1 MANVIQIKRSNSA
14 GVTPALSELA
24 EGELAVNLADGL
36 LFSRNNNNE
45 VVVVGSR
52 NVYDLDNAASST
64 NGGGIKVTLNRADY
78 NDTSE
83 TADGTLEIV
92 GDSAGTVTVTR
103 TGTATDGVIT
113 LSAGAGTVTGIQG
126 MNNGSDVGAVISP
139 SSGVLDIDA
148 GAGITLT
155 RPSGNEIQIDIDS
168 TVATLTG
175 SQTLT
180 NKTLTSPTI
189 NSGSVGTALN
199 LLEDAVIVFEGA
211 TDSTNETTLTV
222 IDPTSDN
229 IVSLPDAT
237 DTLVGKATTDTLT
250 NKTLTSPKINENVV
264 LTATATELNLL
275 DGVSGLV
282 KADFTK
288 LAAVDATAT
297 ELNIVDGGSTIGTTA
312 VADGHG
318 IVMNHG
324 GTMAQTTVQTLAA
337 YLDDEITAMPNLVS
351 TGALDSGSI
360 TSNFGSINTGAST
373 ITTTGAVTG
382 GSLVADQITI
392 DGSTITDTGAAF
404 KIDAAGGIT
413 LDAAASGSVGTIAF
427 ADAGTNY
434 GIILPSGTDDFMLR
448 PAQADKDII
457 LQGSDDG
464 SIIDMLKLDSSA
476 GGNAT
481 FSGSITSTAGD
492 ISTTAGDLNLT
503 KGAAAQP
510 AINFFEGTGAGTN
523 KITIQPTAATYAD
536 STISLPVNTTG
547 TLVTTGDT
555 GSVSQGMLAGSIPD
569 TKLNKITTADK
580 VGGESID
587 ITSAT
592 DGNAISVVDADQLLL
607 DDGGTTKRVL
617 ASQIKTYI
625 DGGSG
630 GIALSRIDV
639 NGGTDLAAPAL
650 DDEIILADTDDSNN
664 VKKADIGSVL
674 ATVTGGDVHIA
685 ANGEATIQANK
696 VDASMVNFDHVRSIA
711 VDANELVSTGATS
724 GEQIQHTLGLSHTLI
739 APGTVTVTT
748 DLSVNGNTQLGN
760 GTSDTTNVSG
770 GLTVAGNLTVQGT
783 TTTVSSTTVQVAD
796 AMLKL
801 ADGNVSADIVDIG
814 IYGEYDDTGST
825 DKFTGFIR
833 DVATVNVNG
842 IGAEDKPWML
852 FDSLTVE
859 PSGGTDQL
867 MNSGHASFNLAPMAI
882 GHLAIG
888 GVASGSPH
896 ITRTGGINNMTID
909 AGTFTG

>member
-78 NDTSE
+78 NDTTE

-126 MNNGSDVGAVISP
+126 MNNGSDVGAVIAP

-222 IDPTSDN
+222 VDPTGDN

-360 TSNFGSINTGAST
+360 TSGFGSIDTGSST

-382 GSLVADQITI
+382 GSLVADGTTI
-392 DGSTITDTGAAF
+392 NNSTITDTGASF

-413 LDAAASGSVGTIAF
+413 LDAAASGSVGTIGF
-427 ADAGTNY
+427 ADAGLNY
-434 GIILPSGTDDFMLR
+434 GIILPSANDDFMLR

-464 SIIDMLKLDSSA
+464 SVVDMLKLDSSA

-592 DGNAISVVDADQLLL
+592 DGNSISVVDADQLLL
-607 DDGGTTKRVL
+607 DDDGTTKRVL
-617 ASQIKTYI
+617 ASQLKTYI

-630 GIALSRIDV
+630 GIALDRIDID
-639 NGGTDLAAPAL
+639 GGTAEVPVLTDHIIFN
-650 DDEIILADTDDSNN
+650 DETDDG
-664 VKKADIGSVL
+664 VHKVTIGDAFAL
-674 ATVTGGDVHIA
+674 VTGGDVHIA

-724 GEQIQHTLGLSHTLI
+724 GEQIQHTLGLSHTLV

-748 DLSVNGNTQLGN
+748 DLTVNGNTQLGN

-833 DVATVNVNG
+833 DVATVNLNG
-842 IGAEDKPWML
+842 ESAEDKPWML

-888 GVASGSPH
+888 GVGSSSPF

>member
-78 NDTSE
+78 NDTTE

-126 MNNGSDVGAVISP
+126 MNNGSDVGAVIAP

-222 IDPTSDN
+222 VDPTGDN

-360 TSNFGSINTGAST
+360 TSGFGSIDTGSST

-382 GSLVADQITI
+382 GSLVADGTTI
-392 DGSTITDTGAAF
+392 NNSTITDTGASF

-413 LDAAASGSVGTIAF
+413 LDAAASGSVGTIGF

-464 SIIDMLKLDSSA
+464 SVVDMLKLDSSA

-592 DGNAISVVDADQLLL
+592 DGNSISVVDADQLLL
-607 DDGGTTKRVL
+607 DDDGTTKRVL
-617 ASQIKTYI
+617 ASQLKTYI

-630 GIALSRIDV
+630 GIALDRIDID
-639 NGGTDLAAPAL
+639 GGTAEVPVLTDHIIFN
-650 DDEIILADTDDSNN
+650 DETDDG
-664 VKKADIGSVL
+664 VHKVTIGDAFAL
-674 ATVTGGDVHIA
+674 VTGGDVHIA

-724 GEQIQHTLGLSHTLI
+724 GEQIQHTLGLSHTLV

-748 DLSVNGNTQLGN
+748 DLTVNGNTQLGN

-833 DVATVNVNG
+833 DVATVNLNG
-842 IGAEDKPWML
+842 ESAEDKPWML

-888 GVASGSPH
+888 GVGSSSPF